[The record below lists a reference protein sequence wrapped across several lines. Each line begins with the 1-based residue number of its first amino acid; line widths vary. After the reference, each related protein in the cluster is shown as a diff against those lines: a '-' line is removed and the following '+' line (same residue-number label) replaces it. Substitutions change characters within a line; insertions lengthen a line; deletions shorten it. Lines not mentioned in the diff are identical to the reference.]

1 MNTEKSRSSVVVAL
15 LDRTISFLVETSLFI
30 AIVGAIV
37 LFFSFLLYAIP
48 VDVRLLFASFLIVFS
63 VYSID
68 KLDDMEEDAINVPD
82 RARFATRHRHKIE
95 AAVLI
100 AVPAA
105 LLLAFSQSFYAML
118 VVSLPLVVGFL
129 YSAGISAFRLKNVK
143 HGEKSVVVATTWALV
158 ATLLPL
164 VVVPRGVLEILLVFW
179 FFFVKCFVNTTL
191 FDFRDIDG
199 DVATGVVTLPVYFGR
214 SKTRSF
220 LLFLNSSLVIWLG
233 CSYLF
238 GFFHKYLPLLV
249 IFIAYGYW
257 CILRECNASSADRYV
272 DLPVDGEWLLLA
284 AATIPF
290 IYFL

>member
-1 MNTEKSRSSVVVAL
+1 MNAEKSRSNVVVAL

-30 AIVGAIV
+30 AIVGAIL

-48 VDVRLLFASFLIVFS
+48 VDVRLLIASFLIVFS

-68 KLDDMEEDAINVPD
+68 KLDDVEEDLINVPD
-82 RARFATRHRHKIE
+82 RARFVIQHRHKIE
-95 AAVLI
+95 AAVCV

-105 LLLAFSQSFYAML
+105 LLLAFSQSFYATF
-118 VVSLPLVVGFL
+118 VVSLPLIVGFL

-143 HGEKSVVVATTWALV
+143 EGSKSVVVATTWALV
-158 ATLLPL
+158 AALLPL

-199 DVATGVVTLPVYFGR
+199 DLAKGVPTLPVCFGR
-214 SKTRSF
+214 SKTRGF

-233 CSYLF
+233 CSYVF
-238 GFFHKYLPLLV
+238 GFFHKYLPLV
-249 IFIAYGYW
+249 AIFIAYGYW
-257 CILRECNASSADRYV
+257 CILHFCNPSSSERSI
-272 DLPVDGEWLLLA
+272 DLPVDGEWFFFA
-284 AATIPF
+284 AALIPF
-290 IYFL
+290 VYFM